1 MLKVPQQC
9 CTLRVE
15 CAWQTKPITAMVQV
29 CTLVCTNFAL
39 IKIMKSF
46 QLGKETLMLL
56 SLNLNNNHLLH
67 SSCNLQNGF
76 TKLYFKTSHKCV
88 VQWRSEYGT
97 SLVFKWSKKVRC
109 QMVQYSNAI
118 WKPDSPTICIPD
130 KWMPSCFILHWSG
143 FLSVWVAH
151 RNTELF
157 EIWTWKS
164 LLFKCF
170 WDSNGWYSDSHCI

>member
-56 SLNLNNNHLLH
+56 MLLSLNLNNNHLLH

-97 SLVFKWSKKVRC
+97 SLVFKWSKKSDAKWSSI
-109 QMVQYSNAI
+109 QMQFEYLTAPPFSYQINECHLVLFYTGL
-118 WKPDSPTICIPD
+118 D
-130 KWMPSCFILHWSG
+130 F
-143 FLSVWVAH
+143 WV
-151 RNTELF
+151 F
-157 EIWTWKS
+157 
-164 LLFKCF
+164 
-170 WDSNGWYSDSHCI
+170 G